1 MADHNSQ
8 TSAEPP
14 FEPAAEFEITSL
26 DTLKVFADPLRQK
39 LIEAM
44 TDQPRTVKQVA
55 GELDLAPTKLYYH
68 INLLEEH
75 GLIRVTDTRV
85 VSGIIEKQYRAS
97 ASSYA
102 IRRSLLTPGSSG
114 SDGLQTALDAMI
126 APMRDE
132 ITRGVQNGVIDTSE
146 DAPIQRKLR
155 IWRAFSKLTPEEA
168 EAFYERLEALVT
180 EFDAKKPLG
189 DKRTSAYT
197 LVVGIYP
204 TQQTPAE

>member
-1 MADHNSQ
+1 
-8 TSAEPP
+8 
-14 FEPAAEFEITSL
+14 
-26 DTLKVFADPLRQK
+26 
-39 LIEAM
+39 
-44 TDQPRTVKQVA
+44 
-55 GELDLAPTKLYYH
+55 
-68 INLLEEH
+68 
-75 GLIRVTDTRV
+75 
-85 VSGIIEKQYRAS
+85 
-97 ASSYA
+97 
-102 IRRSLLTPGSSG
+102 
-114 SDGLQTALDAMI
+114 
-126 APMRDE
+126 MRDE

>member
-1 MADHNSQ
+1 MTDQETQESPEI
-8 TSAEPP
+8 T

-26 DTLKVFADPLRQK
+26 ETLKVFADPLRQK
-39 LIEAM
+39 LIESM

-55 GELDLAPTKLYYH
+55 GELGLAPTKLYYH

-75 GLIRVTDTRV
+75 GLIRVTDTRI
-85 VSGIIEKQYRAS
+85 VSGIIEKQYRAT

-102 IRRSLLTPGSSG
+102 IQRSLLTPGSSG

-132 ITRGVQNGVIDTSE
+132 ITRGVQTGVIDTSV

-155 IWRAFSKLTPEEA
+155 IWRAFSKLTSEEA
-168 EAFYERLEALVT
+168 EGFYERLEALVN
-180 EFDAKKPLG
+180 EFDAKKPNG

-197 LVVGIYP
+197 LVVSIYP
-204 TQQTPAE
+204 TQQTPDE